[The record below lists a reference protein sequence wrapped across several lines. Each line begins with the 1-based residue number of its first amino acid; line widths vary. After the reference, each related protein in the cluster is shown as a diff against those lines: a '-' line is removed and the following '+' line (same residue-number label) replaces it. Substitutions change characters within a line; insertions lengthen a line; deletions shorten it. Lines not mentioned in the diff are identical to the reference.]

1 MSQAL
6 ALRQLRQ
13 FARADRLIDKAAA
26 AYAAKFGAED
36 VLTATA
42 IRHQALGDFNSGR
55 YASAERR
62 IGHVL
67 AIQARVLDADH
78 PTRAAA
84 FLLLGRIRAAQGKT
98 RATRPS
104 GGQRKQCAQLD
115 ARR

>member
-26 AYAAKFGAED
+26 YAAKFGAED

-42 IRHQALGDFNSGR
+42 VQHQALGDFNSGR

-104 GGQRKQCAQLD
+104 RGQRKQCAQLA